1 MKKILTLICFSI
13 CFFLTR
19 AQAQIMSKDTLK
31 GKINANNNKFHSKAT
46 FLKIPQDSNVHYHLK
61 YKKLDE
67 NSAIKIPN
75 SIEHSEFSI
84 RNSIPQLKNKGLT
97 DSVKFL
103 QDSLI
108 HRMDSPLKNR
118 MDTKEK

>member
-1 MKKILTLICFSI
+1 MKKILTLFCFSI

-19 AQAQIMSKDTLK
+19 AQIMSKDTLK
-31 GKINANNNKFHSKAT
+31 GKINSNNSKFHSKAP

-118 MDTKEK
+118 MDAKEK

>member
-31 GKINANNNKFHSKAT
+31 GKINANNNKFHSKAP

-67 NSAIKIPN
+67 NHSIKIPN
-75 SIEHSEFSI
+75 SMENSNFSI
-84 RNSIPQLKNKGLT
+84 GKNIPQLKNNGLI
-97 DSVKFL
+97 DSVRFL